1 MATDLQQPSLKFE
14 NNEISLKAVILKILF
29 WLRYL
34 CSKWLLILGF
44 VILGGM
50 AGFCYAYFS
59 KPVFTASSTFVLEEA
74 NPASRL
80 GGLGGLASMVGIDLG
95 GGGGGLFQGD
105 NIIELYRSRS
115 MLKKTLL
122 TRVPSNGKSV
132 LLIDE
137 YIRFNKLREKWEDN
151 PRLKNI
157 HFNVATGKPLSRL
170 QDSVLRKVIQKIN
183 KDNLAI
189 FKPDKRLGIIS
200 VEVRA
205 EDEFFAKAFDDQI
218 VKNVNNFYIQTK
230 TKRSLQNVQLLQQK
244 TDSVRSVINGAIYS
258 AAAASEATPN
268 LNPTRLTQRD
278 VPVQRSQFSAESNKA
293 FLVELV
299 KNLELSRI
307 SLQKETPLIQLI
319 DEPEFPLDVQK
330 PSEIR
335 GMLIGC
341 FLAGAIIVVFLVVR
355 KFFKVVMS

>member
-1 MATDLQQPSLKFE
+1 MATDNQQGSVKFE

-29 WLRYL
+29 WLEYL
-34 CSKWLLILGF
+34 WSKWLVILVF
-44 VILGGM
+44 VILGGIS
-50 AGFCYAYFS
+50 GFCYAYFS
-59 KPVFTASSTFVLEEA
+59 KPVFTASSTFVLEES
-74 NPASRL
+74 NPAARL

-122 TRVPSNGKSV
+122 TRINRNGKPV

-137 YIRFNKLREKWEDN
+137 YIRFNELREKWEDN
-151 PRLKNI
+151 PRLKAL
-157 HFNVATGKPLSRL
+157 HFNVPAGQPLTRL
-170 QDSVLRKVIQKIN
+170 QDSVLRKVIHKIN
-183 KDNLAI
+183 QENLVI
-189 FKPDKRLGIIS
+189 FKPDKRLSIIS

-205 EDEFFAKAFDDQI
+205 KDEFFAKAFDDQI
-218 VKNVNNFYIQTK
+218 VKNVNDFYIQTK

-293 FLVELV
+293 FLGELV

-319 DEPEFPLDVQK
+319 DQPEFPLDVQK
-330 PSEIR
+330 PGEIKW
-335 GMLIGC
+335 MLIGC
-341 FLAGAIIVVFLVVR
+341 FLAGAFIVILLLIY

>member
-1 MATDLQQPSLKFE
+1 MATDNQQGSVKFE

-29 WLRYL
+29 WLEYL
-34 CSKWLLILGF
+34 WSKWLVILVF
-44 VILGGM
+44 VILGGIG
-50 AGFCYAYFS
+50 GFCYAYFS
-59 KPVFTASSTFVLEEA
+59 KPVFTASSTFVLEES
-74 NPASRL
+74 NPAARL

-122 TRVPSNGKSV
+122 TRINRNGKPV

-137 YIRFNKLREKWEDN
+137 YIRFNELREKWEDN
-151 PRLKNI
+151 TRLKALQ
-157 HFNVATGKPLSRL
+157 FNVPAGQPLTRL
-170 QDSVLRKVIQKIN
+170 QDSVLRKVIHKIN
-183 KDNLAI
+183 QENLVI
-189 FKPDKRLGIIS
+189 FKPDKRLSIIS

-205 EDEFFAKAFDDQI
+205 KDEFFAKAFDDQI
-218 VKNVNNFYIQTK
+218 VKNVNDFYIQTK

-293 FLVELV
+293 FLGELV

-319 DEPEFPLDVQK
+319 DQPEFPLDVQK
-330 PSEIR
+330 PGEIKW
-335 GMLIGC
+335 MLIGC
-341 FLAGAIIVVFLVVR
+341 FLAGAFIVTLLLIY